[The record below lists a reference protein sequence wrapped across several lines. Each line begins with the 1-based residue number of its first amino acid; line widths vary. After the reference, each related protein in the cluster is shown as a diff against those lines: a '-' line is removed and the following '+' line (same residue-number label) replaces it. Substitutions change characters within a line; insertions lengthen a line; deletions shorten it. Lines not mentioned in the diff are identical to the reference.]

1 MTAPDIPR
9 EQSLVDENGTRIA
22 VLLRIEDYEALIERL
37 EDLEDE
43 RALEEARREGGPTVP
58 FREAMAEIERERG
71 WDSD

>member
-1 MTAPDIPR
+1 MTAPDTPR
-9 EQSLVDENGTRIA
+9 VQDLFDGNGTRIA
-22 VLLRIEDYEALIERL
+22 VVLRIDDYEALIERL

-58 FREAMAEIERERG
+58 FREALAEIQRERG